1 MLSKQ
6 SGLFLEDQ
14 LDINCLKVEKEIVKN
29 VETLQKNP
37 IDIKEG
43 ILLFF
48 YEDIFKSFLCK

>member
-43 ILLFF
+43 FSLISL
-48 YEDIFKSFLCK
+48 YRYI